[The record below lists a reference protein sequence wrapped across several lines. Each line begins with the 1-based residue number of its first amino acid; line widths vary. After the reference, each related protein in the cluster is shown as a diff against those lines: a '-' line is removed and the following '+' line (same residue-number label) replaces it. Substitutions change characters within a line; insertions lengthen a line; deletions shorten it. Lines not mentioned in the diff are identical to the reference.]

1 MRHVGKRVAFIFF
14 IRSHTQTPKNS
25 KERTVRKRPEITGTS
40 ISKTGKANLRK
51 VNPWRKEFTEFD
63 ANLSYQQ

>member
-25 KERTVRKRPEITGTS
+25 KGEDGAQTAGNNRDIHIQNRQGKFAEGKSMEKRVHG
-40 ISKTGKANLRK
+40 
-51 VNPWRKEFTEFD
+51 V
-63 ANLSYQQ
+63 